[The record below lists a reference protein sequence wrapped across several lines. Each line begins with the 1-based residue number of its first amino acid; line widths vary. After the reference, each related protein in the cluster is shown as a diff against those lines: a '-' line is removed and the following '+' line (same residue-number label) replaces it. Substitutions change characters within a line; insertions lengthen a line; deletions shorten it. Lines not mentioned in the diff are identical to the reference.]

1 MKGYVFHRTGAT
13 AALALCLLVG
23 CGKKEETSSTPSPT
37 ADVSQGATQDQSAQ
51 PNPVPTGPT
60 AADLAAQQ
68 AAMERLRQ
76 AELAAKQRDYEKAVE
91 AMLAIQQQQ
100 RILSE
105 QQAQM
110 YYQRMQQLQADLAS
124 AIAAG
129 DPRARAA
136 AERLRRASTPR

>member
-1 MKGYVFHRTGAT
+1 MKTRVLGLGF
-13 AALALCLLVG
+13 AALALVWTLAGG
-23 CGKKEETSSTPSPT
+23 CGKKEEETPAAPPAAEVT
-37 ADVSQGATQDQSAQ
+37 PDTGQAQTAQ
-51 PNPVPTGPT
+51 PDPMAAGPT

-76 AELAAKQRDYEKAVE
+76 AEMAAKQKEYEKAVE

-105 QQAQM
+105 QQAQL
-110 YYQRMQQLQADLAS
+110 YYQRMQQLQSDLAA

-129 DPRARAA
+129 DPRAKAA
-136 AERLRRASTPR
+136 AERLRRAATPR

>member
-1 MKGYVFHRTGAT
+1 
-13 AALALCLLVG
+13 
-23 CGKKEETSSTPSPT
+23 
-37 ADVSQGATQDQSAQ
+37 
-51 PNPVPTGPT
+51 
-60 AADLAAQQ
+60 
-68 AAMERLRQ
+68 MERLRQ

-136 AERLRRASTPR
+136 AERLRQASTPR